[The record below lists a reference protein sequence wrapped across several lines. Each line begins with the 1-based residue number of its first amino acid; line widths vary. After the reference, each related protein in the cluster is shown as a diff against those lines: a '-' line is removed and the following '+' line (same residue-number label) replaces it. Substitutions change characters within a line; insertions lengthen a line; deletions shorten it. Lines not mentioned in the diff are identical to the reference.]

1 MINTKPLEGQMKLIH
16 LGIPTAQK
24 HEDKTYSY
32 VEKIKLHVTNPDD
45 HEYKLQFVCAEP
57 DSPLPEIVKTEKHL
71 SILVDDMD
79 EAVGRFDRI
88 VYPPTAINETLRI
101 CFAVKDDILFE
112 LMEVDK

>member
-1 MINTKPLEGQMKLIH
+1 MKLIH

-24 HEDKTYSY
+24 HEDKIYSY

-71 SILVDDMD
+71 SILVEDID
-79 EAVGRFDRI
+79 EAIRQFDSI

-112 LMEVDK
+112 LMEVSK